1 MRDEGGPG
9 ERSEAQVHDLLA
21 AGFGRLEALIPQGL
35 ADERGARLDGEM
47 LGVEYEIVE
56 QRVVHV
62 DLIEELHAGRPLAV
76 AMPHVIE
83 ARLMG
88 QPLLVLEALRA
99 PALGRR
105 RTHTH
110 HVRDL
115 AQHDRGRAPGQHD
128 VVARG
133 HLEHDRLD
141 VRLVAMLRIAEALP
155 ERGLLLDAVAQVHH
169 VLTELLGSLRDDLP
183 VGELPAEALGQLA
196 SDLYAEAARGLGN
209 GHDAHYPP
217 PSRVNARNTNAPASH
232 RVADEGSEGL
242 SRRLIRGHVASLER
256 ALDRRSSAQSRSRRN
271 GCQGDAPASPHPS
284 ASGPAVRPGRGPP
297 PGPYSGR
304 YPRRWD

>member
-1 MRDEGGPG
+1 MRHEGGPG

-21 AGFGRLEALIPQGL
+21 AGFDRLEALIPQGL
-35 ADERGARLDGEM
+35 ADERGARLHGEM
-47 LGVEYEIVE
+47 LGVEHEVVE

-76 AMPHVIE
+76 AMPHVLE
-83 ARLMG
+83 ARRMG

-99 PALGRR
+99 PALGGR
-105 RTHTH
+105 RTHAH

-115 AQHDRGRAPGQHD
+115 AQ
-128 VVARG
+128 
-133 HLEHDRLD
+133 HDRLD

-196 SDLYAEAARGLGN
+196 SDLYAEAARGLRN

-217 PSRVNARNTNAPASH
+217 PVT
-232 RVADEGSEGL
+232 SE
-242 SRRLIRGHVASLER
+242 
-256 ALDRRSSAQSRSRRN
+256 
-271 GCQGDAPASPHPS
+271 
-284 ASGPAVRPGRGPP
+284 RPKHKCPREP
-297 PGPYSGR
+297 PGWPTRAAKGC
-304 YPRRWD
+304 PDD